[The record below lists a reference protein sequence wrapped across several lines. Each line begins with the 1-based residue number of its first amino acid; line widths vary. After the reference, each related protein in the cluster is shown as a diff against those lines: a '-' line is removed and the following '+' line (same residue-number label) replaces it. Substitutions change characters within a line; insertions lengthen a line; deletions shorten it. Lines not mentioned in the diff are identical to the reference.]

1 MRATSSAPTPFGGAC
16 VANISKIPLGDT
28 LSACISRWLYAV
40 KRPSVKSATFNRLLV
55 SYNLLRGYTL
65 ASVRLVDLHT
75 ADIQAYVNALA
86 GNGYSASTVK
96 KAFNLVSGFLAYAIA
111 DGAPLAP
118 VYLNVKLPTQAIHKA
133 PRDVSAFSDDE
144 QGRIR
149 AACSAADTPA
159 ARAIIL
165 LLETGVRIGELQAL
179 QWTDVDFRRRA
190 ATIRRT
196 LINPNSRLKA
206 RVQDSPKTTNSI
218 RTIPL
223 SSRALALLREMAG
236 AGEPAGFV
244 ISDVPDFSRPVMYN
258 QLLHG
263 TQSIFAAAG
272 VTWRGFHALRHT
284 FATNCFYRGCDV
296 KRLSKM
302 LGHGSV
308 TVTYNT
314 YINLFGD
321 ALEDLRALVD

>member
-1 MRATSSAPTPFGGAC
+1 M
-16 VANISKIPLGDT
+16 ANISKIPLGDT

-40 KRPSVKSATFNRLLV
+40 KRPSVKPATFARLLV

-75 ADIQAYVNALA
+75 ADIQAYVNTLA
-86 GNGYSASTVK
+86 ADGYSVSTVK
-96 KAFNLVSGFLAYAIA
+96 KAYNLISGFLAYAIA

-118 VYLNVKLPTQAIHKA
+118 VYLNVKLPTQAIHAA

-149 AACSAADTPA
+149 AACDGSDTPA

-165 LLETGVRIGELQAL
+165 LLETGIRIGELQAL
-179 QWTDVDFRRRA
+179 QWVDIDFRRRA
-190 ATIRRT
+190 VMVRRT

-206 RVQDSPKTTNSI
+206 RVQDSPKTPNSRRI
-218 RTIPL
+218 IPL
-223 SSRALALLREMAG
+223 SSRALALLRKMAG
-236 AGEPAGFV
+236 DGEPEGFV
-244 ISDVPDFSRPVMYN
+244 ISDMPDFSRPVMYN

-263 TQSIFAAAG
+263 AKAIFAAAG

-284 FATNCFYRGCDV
+284 FATNCFYKGCDV

-314 YINLFGD
+314 YISLFGD